1 MKTIFASLA
10 AVALTAAAPAGASSG
25 TKSDAAQTQE
35 AEAPKAEKKI
45 CKTYENTASRMKATK
60 LCLTKA
66 EWKKFDRM
74 D

>member
-10 AVALTAAAPAGASSG
+10 AVALIAAAPAGASSG
-25 TKSDAAQTQE
+25 TKSDSAETQD
-35 AEAPKAEKKI
+35 AETPKAEKKV
-45 CKTYENTASRMKATK
+45 CKNFENTASRMKSTR

-74 D
+74 N